1 MTKEEFFAE
10 HQAPAAFRSKSAV
23 NSCHRRRAIEDH
35 QEKMSAKKD
44 NEL

>member
-10 HQAPAAFRSKSAV
+10 YQAPSAFRNKSAA

-35 QEKMSAKKD
+35 QEKINAKKD